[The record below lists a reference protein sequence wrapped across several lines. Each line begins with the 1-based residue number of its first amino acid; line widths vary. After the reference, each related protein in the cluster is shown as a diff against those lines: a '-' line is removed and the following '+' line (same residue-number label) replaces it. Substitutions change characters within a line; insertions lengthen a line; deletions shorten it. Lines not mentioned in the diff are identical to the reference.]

1 MKNNIDRNT
10 NEIQK
15 VQMVVFDWAGT
26 TVDYAS
32 SAPSTVF
39 DHIFTAAG
47 IRLTK
52 EEINRPMGMEK
63 KAHIRELLSCESG
76 NSQWLQ
82 VYNRPWTEQDVEDLY
97 QKFED
102 TLYQVVA
109 GYSTPIPGVVE
120 TVNEL
125 RERGIKIGS
134 TTGYTSQIMEQVI
147 PGAREKGYCAD
158 CVITPD
164 VTGASRPTPFMLFEC
179 MRRMN
184 VYPPCTVV
192 KVGDTVLDMAEG
204 KNAGTWTVGILTGSN
219 LLGLSQ
225 DEYEALSPEE
235 LADRKCEIAEIY
247 RQAGADMV
255 IDSISDLPGA
265 IEEFNR
271 RLAAEEAAK

>member
-1 MKNNIDRNT
+1 MA
-10 NEIQK
+10 
-15 VQMVVFDWAGT
+15 VFDWAGT

-39 DHIFTAAG
+39 DRIFAAAG

-63 KAHIRELLSCESG
+63 EAHIRALLSCESG

-82 VYNRPWTEQDVEDLY
+82 LHNRSWTDKDVEDLY
-97 QKFED
+97 QKFEE

-109 GYSTPIPGVVE
+109 EYSSPIPGVVE
-120 TVNEL
+120 TVKEL
-125 RERGIKIGS
+125 RKQGLKIGS
-134 TTGYTSQIMEQVI
+134 TTGYTSQMMEQVI
-147 PGAREKGYCAD
+147 PRARELGYEAD

-164 VTGASRPTPFMLFEC
+164 VTGAGRPTPFMLFEC

-192 KVGDTVLDMAEG
+192 KVGDTVVDMLEG
-204 KNAGTWTVGILTGSN
+204 KNAGAWSVGILNGSN

-225 DEYEALSPEE
+225 EEYDAISPEE
-235 LADRKCEIAEIY
+235 LNIRKLETAEKY
-247 RQAGADMV
+247 RQAGADLV
-255 IDSISDLPGA
+255 IDSIHELPFA
-265 IEEFNR
+265 IQELNR
-271 RLAAEEAAK
+271 RLAETEEPK